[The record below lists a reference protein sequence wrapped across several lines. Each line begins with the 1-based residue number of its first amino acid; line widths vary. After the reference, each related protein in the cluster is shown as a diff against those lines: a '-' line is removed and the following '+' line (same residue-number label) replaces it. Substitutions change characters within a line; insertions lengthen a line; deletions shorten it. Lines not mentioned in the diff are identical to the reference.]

1 MNLHHVIA
9 KDIIGWIR
17 DFHSG
22 LKKNYLLCK
31 DDTKTTIGLL
41 KNLPYVALT
50 TEMEVFDW
58 FENELDMDMS
68 NTRSL
73 YRAFIVYNRDEIVNL
88 RVSTHYSTK
97 SSFRNA
103 AAAKGESEFEYHIII
118 TRTPLA
124 LKSDS
129 ITGDMMIDSTE
140 IFVAEIQLCDF
151 LSNPSE
157 RWKTISKLI
166 KLLTDGTS
174 MNESKSKRTSTN
186 IKTIRITE
194 TELKGI
200 IAESVKRILSVAS
213 HKIGNW
219 ERVPSNGYEFHDIPS
234 KGKCVGI
241 AMYVDNTTNE
251 TIPPTYCLFRRG
263 SNGKYFYATII
274 GAPEKGTKET
284 KFLTVPV
291 SNVPQEIRKD
301 LHNLN
306 LLS

>member
-1 MNLHHVIA
+1 MNLQHVTA
-9 KDIIGWIR
+9 NDIIGWIR

-31 DDTKTTIGLL
+31 DDTKTAINLL
-41 KNLPYVALT
+41 KNLPYAKLT
-50 TEMEVFDW
+50 TETEVFDW

-129 ITGDMMIDSTE
+129 ITGDMMIDYTE

-166 KLLTDGTS
+166 KLLTDGSS
-174 MNESKSKRTSTN
+174 MNESKRTSTN
-186 IKTIRITE
+186 IKTIRLTE

-200 IAESVKRILSVAS
+200 IAESVKQVVRTLGESKKLGINNYYIAKDGCDYTLNGEKRHSVISVVHKSEKQKYHIDEDDHCYVFFAEMDGKTDRYENPYIFDELLDAIKMLPTLS
-213 HKIGNW
+213 
-219 ERVPSNGYEFHDIPS
+219 
-234 KGKCVGI
+234 
-241 AMYVDNTTNE
+241 
-251 TIPPTYCLFRRG
+251 
-263 SNGKYFYATII
+263 
-274 GAPEKGTKET
+274 
-284 KFLTVPV
+284 
-291 SNVPQEIRKD
+291 
-301 LHNLN
+301 
-306 LLS
+306 

>member
-1 MNLHHVIA
+1 MNLQHVTA

-31 DDTKTTIGLL
+31 DDTKTAISLL
-41 KNLPYVALT
+41 KNLPYDKLT
-50 TEMEVFDW
+50 TETEVFDW

-124 LKSDS
+124 CKSDS
-129 ITGDMMIDSTE
+129 ITGDMVIDYTE

-166 KLLTDGTS
+166 KLLTDGSS
-174 MNESKSKRTSTN
+174 MNESKRTSTN
-186 IKTIRITE
+186 IKTIRLTE

-200 IAESVKRILSVAS
+200 IGKGARVRPSRAGGSRPAIIFSV
-213 HKIGNW
+213 
-219 ERVPSNGYEFHDIPS
+219 
-234 KGKCVGI
+234 
-241 AMYVDNTTNE
+241 
-251 TIPPTYCLFRRG
+251 
-263 SNGKYFYATII
+263 
-274 GAPEKGTKET
+274 
-284 KFLTVPV
+284 
-291 SNVPQEIRKD
+291 
-301 LHNLN
+301 
-306 LLS
+306 